1 MAIRIITDTS
11 SDFDPSALRG
21 RSVGLVPM
29 TINVGAASY
38 ADGIDLTHADFY
50 EMLLSDGEA
59 PKTSQPIPQDFLD
72 HFERAKAAGDDVIAI
87 LISGELSG
95 TVQSAQAAK
104 DMCGYDRIHIVDS
117 RCASA
122 GIQMMVDETER
133 MANAGESVEAIL
145 DRLESM
151 IRRMRIYLGLD
162 TLKYLYRGGR
172 LTRLE
177 AGVGMLANIHP
188 LLALKDGTLEVC
200 AKCMG
205 TKKTMRRLV
214 EIIESV
220 PADPSVPEAVHLFLR
235 RFPLPRADARV
246 PGRSGRRRGRAGAD
260 AGGARRAGRLR
271 RGVHRGR
278 EKPGANLIRTAL
290 QARAESAMLK
300 RAHRMGTRFG
310 RPSLLLKRNGAF
322 CESNGGTRMKK
333 IGFDSQKYIRMQS
346 ERIRERIAQFGGKL
360 YLEFGGKLFDDYHAS
375 RVLPGF
381 APDNKIQMLLE
392 LKDQAEIVIAI
403 NANDIEK
410 NKRRGDLGITYD
422 TDVMRLVD
430 VFPRV
435 RAVRRQHRVDAI
447 YRPAFG
453 RHL

>member
-59 PKTSQPIPQDFLD
+59 PKTSQPVPQDFLD
-72 HFERAKAAGDDVIAI
+72 YFERAKAAGDDVIAI

-220 PADPSVPEAVHLFLR
+220 PADPAFQR
-235 RFPLPRADARV
+235 RFIYSYDDSHCRELMRAFPDA
-246 PGRSGRRRGRAGAD
+246 AGAD
-260 AGGARRAGRLR
+260 VVELGPTLAAHAGPGVYGAVFIEA
-271 RGVHRGR
+271 
-278 EKPGANLIRTAL
+278 
-290 QARAESAMLK
+290 
-300 RAHRMGTRFG
+300 
-310 RPSLLLKRNGAF
+310 
-322 CESNGGTRMKK
+322 
-333 IGFDSQKYIRMQS
+333 
-346 ERIRERIAQFGGKL
+346 
-360 YLEFGGKLFDDYHAS
+360 
-375 RVLPGF
+375 
-381 APDNKIQMLLE
+381 
-392 LKDQAEIVIAI
+392 
-403 NANDIEK
+403 EK
-410 NKRRGDLGITYD
+410 N
-422 TDVMRLVD
+422 
-430 VFPRV
+430 
-435 RAVRRQHRVDAI
+435 
-447 YRPAFG
+447 PAQI
-453 RHL
+453 